1 MKMLLR
7 RLVREEDA
15 QDLVEYAL
23 LAALI
28 SMASIAAMSALG
40 SAISVHYGVIM
51 DGAVTNAGS

>member
-1 MKMLLR
+1 MERLLSR
-7 RLVREEDA
+7 FVREEDA

-28 SMASIAAMSALG
+28 SLASIVVISALG
-40 SAISVHYGVIM
+40 TAISVHYGVIM